1 MMRKSPKWIIAC
13 VVLFIGISFAQAQ
26 KSESSIQLSFSKKT
40 DNSKIVKALVMGK
53 NKKDKFIPAKNAHIG
68 FYFQKDKELVLI
80 TRSCTDGGGKTSA
93 ILPKELPLDADR
105 YFGITVKVENDDVYG
120 NSEESLRLKDVNL
133 TIKLDPHDTA
143 RVVTVTVTETG
154 ADGTE
159 KAVKD
164 VAINFYAQR
173 LFGVMPAAEDH
184 TVNTDENGI
193 AVFSFPKSIK
203 GDTAGNMTVVA
214 MIEDND
220 TYGSVEIK
228 SPTSWGVI
236 LSPEKDPF
244 SRSMWGVK
252 APLPLIITLST
263 LFGGIWSTYFF
274 MFLQLRKIK
283 KEENNQK

>member
-1 MMRKSPKWIIAC
+1 MSRSSKWILAC
-13 VVLFIGISFAQAQ
+13 AGLFIAVSFAHAQ
-26 KSESSIQLSFSKKT
+26 KSESSIQLSFSKRT
-40 DNSKIVKALVMGK
+40 DNSKTVKALVMGK
-53 NKKDKFIPAKNAHIG
+53 NKKDKFIPAKNAHVG
-68 FYFQKDKELVLI
+68 FYFQKDKELILI

-93 ILPKELPLDADR
+93 TLPKELPLDADR
-105 YFGITVKVENDDVYG
+105 YFSITVKVENDDVYG

-133 TIKLDPHDTA
+133 TIKLDPHDTT
-143 RVVTVTVTETG
+143 RIVTATVMETG

-164 VAINFYAQR
+164 IAINFYAQR
-173 LFGVMPAAEDH
+173 LFGIMPAAEDH
-184 TVNTDENGI
+184 TVNTDEKGI

-203 GDTAGNMTVVA
+203 GDTAGNMTVAA

-220 TYGSVEIK
+220 IYGTVESK

-244 SRSMWGVK
+244 PRSMWGVK
-252 APLPLIITLST
+252 APFPLIITLSI
-263 LFGGIWSTYFF
+263 LFGGIWFTYFF
-274 MFLQLRKIK
+274 MFFQLRKIK